1 METAML
7 KNFNNKTEKAGDELK
22 KDIKS
27 GSKVNVAAAIF
38 SIYGYESLKSELKNI
53 EELRFIFTDPTFVEM
68 DKANR
73 EQRLFEIHANDRKK
87 AVSGSDFEINLKNE
101 LKGRAI
107 AKECKKWIE
116 EKVTLKTNTSKRYI
130 QPQLIVDN
138 DSEKILYN
146 GMDEFSSAG
155 FGYENDNAI
164 LRNIIKTDDYEM
176 TKQFIKNFDEVW
188 NDETALK
195 DVTKEVTDYIAD
207 LYKENSPEFIYY
219 LTLYN
224 IFDEFLEDIT
234 EDELP
239 NERTGYR
246 DSLIWNKMYSFQKDA
261 VLGIINKL
269 ERYNGCILADSVG
282 LGKTFTALGVIKY
295 YQERNKSILVL
306 CPKKLGDNW
315 QTFLANYEDNHLY
328 KDRFNYDVLY
338 HTDLSREKGMSN
350 HIDLSR
356 VNWGNYDLVVID
368 ESHNFRN
375 NDPRKDRVTRYQKL
389 LNDVMRAGVKTKVLM
404 LSATPV
410 NNRFMDLRNQI
421 ALAYEGHTNVVDE
434 KIDDKRSIDA
444 ILTNAQKT
452 FNDWSKLPIEE
463 RTSEVLLTRLS
474 ANFDFFKLL
483 DSVTIARSRKHIEKY
498 YDMNEIG
505 KFPNRLKPITHRPN
519 ITNLPGF
526 MDMKELYDRL
536 VKFNMSVYS
545 PFEYLLADKREKYSV
560 MYDTEIN
567 ENLGQAHREK
577 SLQKLMRIN
586 LLKRLESSVDSF
598 RITLGKF
605 IASVDGTI
613 RTIEEFEKNGGLGET
628 EATQIND
635 DNVDSDN
642 DDWEDE
648 EFTIGNKVKVDL
660 ADMNTSGWKED
671 LRADLMVAKDILK
684 EMERVT
690 PEHDQKLQDL
700 KEFIRNKVENPIN
713 HGNRKVLVFTAFA
726 DTANYLYKNLIKYT
740 KNELGLE
747 TAKLTGTGTN
757 ECTLKIDTQFNNL
770 LIHFSPIA
778 KERSAKHAGEKEID
792 VLVATDCIS
801 EGQNLQ
807 DCDTLINYDIHWNP
821 VRIIQRFG
829 RIDRIG
835 SKNTD
840 IQLINF
846 WPQLSLDDYINLK
859 NRVESKMFMV
869 DATATGEDNVLT
881 NKSSDLMFRKQQLE
895 KLQDEVVDIEEMGSG
910 ISITDLGLNDFRMD
924 LVNYIKEKGSLD
936 GIPNGMHAVCK
947 KNPELGIEEGV
958 VFVLKNINNEVNIDN
973 TNQLHPFYLVY
984 IKDNGEVLSNH
995 LNVKNTLDVVR
1006 AISRG
1011 VSDPISEVFNAFNG
1025 ETDDGKKM
1033 GKYSELLGSS
1043 IESILNVKDA
1053 SDVDSLFSGGGTTA
1067 LRNTVKGLEDF
1078 ELITFLVI
1086 K

>member
-1 METAML
+1 ML
-7 KNFNNKTEKAGDELK
+7 KNFNNKTEKVGDELK
-22 KDIKS
+22 KDLKN

-38 SIYGYESLKSELKNI
+38 SIYGYESLKAELNDI
-53 EELRFIFTDPTFVEM
+53 DSLRFIFTDPTFVEM
-68 DKANR
+68 DKMNR
-73 EQRLFEIHANDRKK
+73 EQRLFEINANSRKK
-87 AVSGSDFEINLKNE
+87 AISGSDFEINLKNE

-107 AKECKKWIE
+107 AKECKKWIDK
-116 EKVTLKTNTSKRYI
+116 KVTIKTNTSKRYI

-138 DSEKILYN
+138 DAEKILYN

-164 LRNIIKTDDYEM
+164 LRGIIKSDEYEM
-176 TKQFIKNFDEVW
+176 TNQFLQNFDEVW
-188 NDETALK
+188 NDENALK
-195 DVTKEVTDYIAD
+195 DVTQEVSEYIEN

-234 EDELP
+234 EDELA
-239 NERTGYR
+239 NEKTGFKE
-246 DSLIWNKMYSFQKDA
+246 SLIWNKMYAFQKDA

-315 QTFLANYEDNHLY
+315 LTFLSNYEDNHLY
-328 KDRFNYDVLY
+328 KDRFNYDVLF
-338 HTDLSREKGMSN
+338 HTDLSREKGFSSN
-350 HIDLSR
+350 NIDLSR

-375 NDPRKDRVTRYQKL
+375 NDKRTDRVTRYQKL

-410 NNRFMDLRNQI
+410 NNKFTDLRNQI
-421 ALAYEGHTNVVDE
+421 ALAYEGHTNEIDE
-434 KIDDKRSIDA
+434 KIDDKKSIDT
-444 ILTNAQKT
+444 ILNNAQRT
-452 FNDWSKLPIEE
+452 FNEWSRLGVEE
-463 RTSEVLLTRLS
+463 RTSEELLKRLS
-474 ANFDFFKLL
+474 VNFDFFKLL
-483 DSVTIARSRKHIEKY
+483 DSITIARSRKHIEKY

-519 ITNLPGF
+519 ITDIEDF
-526 MDMKELYDRL
+526 MDMKELYERL

-545 PFEYLLADKREKYSV
+545 PFEYLLEGKRELYTDL
-560 MYDTEIN
+560 YDTEID
-567 ENLGQAHREK
+567 ENIGQAGREK
-577 SLQKLMRIN
+577 GIQKLMRVN

-598 RITLGKF
+598 RITLSKF
-605 IASVDGTI
+605 IANVEGTI
-613 RTIEEFEKNGGLGET
+613 RSIDDFEKNGTTGVV
-628 EATQIND
+628 EATQVD
-635 DNVDSDN
+635 DVDFDAEN
-642 DDWEDE
+642 DDWVDE
-648 EFTIGNKVKVDL
+648 EFSIGNKVKVNL
-660 ADMNTSGWKED
+660 ADMNTAGWKED
-671 LRADLMVAKDILK
+671 LTSDLIVAKGILE

-690 PEHDQKLQDL
+690 PEHDEKLQDL
-700 KEFIRNKVENPIN
+700 KRFIKDKIQTPIN
-713 HGNRKVLVFTAFA
+713 EGNKKVLVFTAFA
-726 DTANYLYKNLIKYT
+726 DTANYLYKNLVEYN
-740 KNELGLE
+740 KNVLGLE
-747 TAKLTGTGTN
+747 TAKLTGTGKN
-757 ECTLKIDTQFNNL
+757 ECTLNIDTQFNNL
-770 LIHFSPIA
+770 LIHFSPIS
-778 KERSAKHAGEKEID
+778 KERSSRHNGEKEID

-835 SKNTD
+835 SRNTD

-881 NKSSDLMFRKQQLE
+881 NKSSDLLFRKQQLE
-895 KLQDEVVDIEEMGSG
+895 KLQDEVVDLEEMGSG

-924 LVNYIKEKGSLD
+924 LVNYMKEKGSLD
-936 GIPNGMHAVCK
+936 GVPNGMHAVCK
-947 KNPELGIEEGV
+947 KMTEIGIQEGV
-958 VFVLKNINNEVNIDN
+958 IFVLKNINNEVNIDN

-995 LNVKNTLDVVR
+995 LNVKNTLDIVR

-1011 VSDPISEVFNAFNG
+1011 QSEPLQEVFTIFNN
-1025 ETDDGKKM
+1025 ETEDGKKM
-1033 GKYSELLGSS
+1033 DKYSGLLGNT

-1053 SDVDSLFSGGGTTA
+1053 SDIESLFSRGGTTA
-1067 LRNTVKGLEDF
+1067 LRETVKGMEDF
-1078 ELITFLVI
+1078 ELITFMVI

>member
-1 METAML
+1 ML

-22 KDIKS
+22 NDIKV

-38 SIYGYESLKSELKNI
+38 SIYGFESLKSELKNI
-53 EELRFIFTDPTFVEM
+53 EELRFIFTDPTFVET
-68 DKANR
+68 DKTNR
-73 EQRLFEIHANDRKK
+73 EQRLFEINANDRKK
-87 AVSGSDFEINLKNE
+87 AVGGSDFEINLKNE

-138 DSEKILYN
+138 ESEKILYN
-146 GMDEFSSAG
+146 GIDEFSSAG

-164 LRNIIKTDDYEM
+164 LRNIIKSDDYEM

-188 NDETALK
+188 NDENALK
-195 DVTKEVTDYIAD
+195 DVTKEVTDYIAN

-315 QTFLANYEDNHLY
+315 LTFLANYEDNHLY

-338 HTDLSREKGMSN
+338 HTDLSREKGFSSN
-350 HIDLSR
+350 NIDLSR

-375 NDPRKDRVTRYQKL
+375 NDPHKDRVTRYQKL

-410 NNRFMDLRNQI
+410 NNKFMDLRNQI

-463 RTSEVLLTRLS
+463 RTSEALLSRLS

-483 DSVTIARSRKHIEKY
+483 DSVTIARSRRHIEKY
-498 YDMNEIG
+498 YNMEEIG

-519 ITNLPGF
+519 ITNLPDF
-526 MDMKELYDRL
+526 MVMKDLYERL
-536 VKFNMSVYS
+536 VRLNMSVYS
-545 PFEYLLADKREKYSV
+545 PFEYLLPYKRDFYSQLYDK
-560 MYDTEIN
+560 EIS

-577 SLQKLMRIN
+577 GIQKLMRVN

-605 IASVDGTI
+605 VASVDGTI
-613 RTIEEFEKNGGLGET
+613 EDIENFEKNGGSGET

-635 DNVDSDN
+635 DDIDTDN
-642 DDWEDE
+642 EEWEE
-648 EFTIGNKVKVDL
+648 GEFSIGSKVKINL
-660 ADMNTSGWKED
+660 ADMNTAGWKED
-671 LRADLMVAKDILK
+671 LRADLSVAREILK

-700 KEFIRNKVENPIN
+700 KQFIKNKVENQIN
-713 HGNRKVLVFTAFA
+713 KGNNKVLIFTAFA
-726 DTANYLYKNLIKYT
+726 DTANYLYKNLTSYT
-740 KNELGLE
+740 KGELGLE

-770 LIHFSPIA
+770 LINFSPLA
-778 KERSAKHAGEKEID
+778 KERNPKHAGEKEID

-924 LVNYIKEKGSLD
+924 LVNYIKEKGSFD

-958 VFVLKNINNEVNIDN
+958 VFILKNINTDVNIDN

-984 IKDNGEVLSNH
+984 IKENSEILSNH

-1011 VSDPISEVFNAFNG
+1011 ISDPLPEVFSAFNS
-1025 ETDDGKKM
+1025 ETDDGKDM
-1033 GKYSELLGSS
+1033 GKYSKLLGSA

-1078 ELITFLVI
+1078 ELITFLII